1 MEEYENN
8 KKARGDFLE
17 LFYYLSETAV
27 LRTTLIVHTRILNIL
42 AYLSNKRSLSPKSS
56 EASDNLEAREGEVI
70 FKRNPETI

>member
-1 MEEYENN
+1 MKTI
-8 KKARGDFLE
+8 KKARGDLE

-56 EASDNLEAREGEVI
+56 EANDNLEAREGEVI